1 MTKGSL
7 WHLVDSSGWIE
18 FASDGP
24 LADRYA
30 EYLEKSERVLT
41 PSIVVYEVYK
51 RLKRDASESV
61 ADAVLAHMGN
71 TRIISLDDRM
81 AVQAAETSLAH
92 NLAMADAIVY
102 ATAQTHQATL
112 ITSDAD
118 FKNLPNVLY
127 LKNKG

>member
-1 MTKGSL
+1 MTKVNP

-30 EYLEKSERVLT
+30 EYLEVAGRILT

-71 TRIISLDDRM
+71 TRIISLDDQM
-81 AVQAAETSLAH
+81 AIQAAETSLTH

-102 ATAQTHQATL
+102 ATAQSHQAIL
-112 ITSDAD
+112 VTSDSD
-118 FKNLPNVLY
+118 FKGLPNVLY
-127 LKNKG
+127 LKNKA